1 MWKERAGGEEPG
13 KDKVQLGVPPVSRD
27 LQPPH
32 GPRQQRKQEASQNR
46 PGACSSAAFP
56 CSHHLAE
63 PGQEERQGVGGAG
76 GRVWG
81 KRRVDGLPRARQTDA
96 HHHPAPLP
104 ARLAL
109 PLLWTLMTGVPRQ
122 GHCHTGNEAGAAQR
136 GEATGPRLHSWQTAE
151 LSGSES
157 RAEARGSLP
166 TPEPARSLLPVGSIS
181 A

>member
-1 MWKERAGGEEPG
+1 MGAQAMWKERAGGEESG

-81 KRRVDGLPRARQTDA
+81 ERRVDGLPRARQMPTITQ
-96 HHHPAPLP
+96 
-104 ARLAL
+104 RL
-109 PLLWTLMTGVPRQ
+109 
-122 GHCHTGNEAGAAQR
+122 
-136 GEATGPRLHSWQTAE
+136 
-151 LSGSES
+151 
-157 RAEARGSLP
+157 SLP
-166 TPEPARSLLPVGSIS
+166 GWPFLFCGLS
-181 A
+181 